1 MNETQQVKSNIP
13 TWISV
18 QEACNLLNVKEKTI
32 KNRCYKG
39 DFIYKIEAKDNI
51 KQIFIRYSSLS
62 ISKKINNGSDNK
74 KYSEAPLWSR
84 IQADKYIDVI
94 KKSLCLRGRA
104 LKLFIENWN
113 KNNPDN
119 HTSYSSLIRMRNRYF
134 ASGINGLLSRYGNN
148 SGRTIIEDCYFEYF
162 KNLYLVEG
170 APSLRS
176 CWEQTLGYAMRK
188 YGISRYEFPCHA
200 TFKRRLE
207 REVPEQSRLMLKKE
221 ISTALIMYQEKY
233 RLKTRIIDDWYDLGH
248 TSGLIKAK
256 NMLFNARCFNSISV
270 DTECGLLT
278 KTSTKVQ
285 KLEDEAFWYVH
296 LPEEL
301 KIFTPRL
308 VSFDKDKSSAS
319 LTQELYGYPSLQELY
334 LSGEVNLEDW
344 NYIIK
349 SLFSLHKK
357 FEKFKGETNPDAIK
371 WLYYD
376 KTKERLSDLRAQ
388 NPYWNEV
395 LDREFEYINGKKYR
409 GIASLKS
416 GIDIYVQKLCKTG
429 KETVIHGDYCFSNI
443 LFDSSNYN
451 FKLVDPRGRLNNEP
465 TIYGDPRYDIA
476 KLRHSIAGFYD
487 FIVHGLFRLKE
498 NKTGFEYEIKTSVDY
513 SILEMIFN
521 KYAELNGYNPQ
532 EIKFIEGLL
541 FLSMIPLHKDNF
553 SRQKVFYLK
562 AIELLNDTVKIRG
575 KLNNEKV
582 LSLVRS
588 RG

>member
-1 MNETQQVKSNIP
+1 
-13 TWISV
+13 
-18 QEACNLLNVKEKTI
+18 
-32 KNRCYKG
+32 
-39 DFIYKIEAKDNI
+39 
-51 KQIFIRYSSLS
+51 
-62 ISKKINNGSDNK
+62 
-74 KYSEAPLWSR
+74 
-84 IQADKYIDVI
+84 
-94 KKSLCLRGRA
+94 
-104 LKLFIENWN
+104 
-113 KNNPDN
+113 
-119 HTSYSSLIRMRNRYF
+119 
-134 ASGINGLLSRYGNN
+134 
-148 SGRTIIEDCYFEYF
+148 
-162 KNLYLVEG
+162 
-170 APSLRS
+170 
-176 CWEQTLGYAMRK
+176 
-188 YGISRYEFPCHA
+188 
-200 TFKRRLE
+200 
-207 REVPEQSRLMLKKE
+207 MLKKE

-285 KLEDEAFWYVH
+285 KLEDEAFWYAH

-308 VSFDKDKSSAS
+308 VCFDKDKSSAS

-357 FEKFKGETNPDAIK
+357 FEKFKGETNPDALK

-376 KTKERLSDLRAQ
+376 KTKERLSDLRNQ

-416 GIDIYVQKLCKTG
+416 GIDIYVQKLCKTE
-429 KETVIHGDYCFSNI
+429 KETIIHGDYCFSNI

-498 NKTGFEYEIKTSVDY
+498 NKTGFEYEIKTSTDY
-513 SILEMIFN
+513 SILERIFN